1 LPWPG
6 SSGNTASYPFAA
18 RAGPSVATSCGHD
31 EKPWYTTAAAF
42 SVVLLVSSIGYIVVF
57 AGGHDFCLSLSFV
70 DGVQSGCAGRSEYND
85 NLPTSASGY
94 TSALDAFDNDVAAYA
109 SGELVIAGLSGG
121 GSSALWSMLK
131 TRSDGV
137 TPLYSR
143 AVLFAP
149 YIDVAVI
156 GAYLDFA
163 IHWLGLGELK
173 LDFGRDC
180 QLRRAAGKAGYCN
193 YRLNRIAAMR
203 QVARDAL
210 ARLDALPAGLAVHTI
225 MVENDGTVTNTDISR
240 LATSLAARSPNTS
253 ICVAK
258 HVDARHSPLSI
269 WNYVHMNVPM
279 PWVRELVCQSSA
291 FLANGVPFPVE
302 PNSASATEP
311 DCGTSCGG
319 GACSY
324 DCVADAWFTCP

>member
-1 LPWPG
+1 MRDG
-6 SSGNTASYPFAA
+6 AVCA
-18 RAGPSVATSCGHD
+18 D
-31 EKPWYTTAAAF
+31 
-42 SVVLLVSSIGYIVVF
+42 IVVF

-163 IHWLGLGELK
+163 IHWLGLCAHTSTLQ
-173 LDFGRDC
+173 RHAPRI
-180 QLRRAAGKAGYCN
+180 RRP
-193 YRLNRIAAMR
+193 
-203 QVARDAL
+203 AR
-210 ARLDALPAGLAVHTI
+210 T
-225 MVENDGTVTNTDISR
+225 
-240 LATSLAARSPNTS
+240 
-253 ICVAK
+253 
-258 HVDARHSPLSI
+258 
-269 WNYVHMNVPM
+269 
-279 PWVRELVCQSSA
+279 SSA
-291 FLANGVPFPVE
+291 PPHARTHTRRPF
-302 PNSASATEP
+302 
-311 DCGTSCGG
+311 
-319 GACSY
+319 
-324 DCVADAWFTCP
+324 